1 MAALSD
7 VNDVK
12 VLGHMLLLRLAQL
25 APTSVIP
32 RLDDTVQPFQ
42 EVMRDLEVKEDTIR
56 QDLERKRESSDMIR
70 LRSADICAEEMQR
83 SALRTAVPLYKMSSP
98 AQAPAFHQFVGGLLS
113 MDQWKSYQN
122 YQA

>member
-1 MAALSD
+1 MDRTWLTADQLNTCFSRIDLPTFFDRVMAALSD

-56 QDLERKRESSDMIR
+56 QDLERKRKFRGYIPRVIR
-70 LRSADICAEEMQR
+70 
-83 SALRTAVPLYKMSSP
+83 
-98 AQAPAFHQFVGGLLS
+98 
-113 MDQWKSYQN
+113 
-122 YQA
+122 